1 MFDKNSGHWI
11 ILFITAIAL
20 GEVLMFPVLGQVTK
34 PVNTVT
40 RPRSLTSMD
49 QAIPSQAII
58 RLANTKLP
66 HPLIQGQGNLP
77 LQALSGG
84 LSWTMTVKTGEHSGQ
99 FLLDTGAS
107 ISIVTAAWTKLLG
120 LTGTPI
126 PRENT
131 RYAVAG
137 NACREMDATLYTLPP
152 LILDKAQVKGLQ
164 ALQLSQG
171 MLPEGVMGILGMDVL
186 SRFHFHLD
194 PARRE
199 LQLLPPQILPDGDRT
214 FPILNGKVFA

>member
-1 MFDKNSGHWI
+1 MFYKNSGHWI
-11 ILFITAIAL
+11 LGLITAIAL
-20 GEVLMFPVLGQVTK
+20 GEVMIFPALAQVAK
-34 PVNTVT
+34 PFNTVT
-40 RPRSLTSMD
+40 SPRSLTSMD

-107 ISIVTAAWTKLLG
+107 ISIVTAAWTKLLS

-131 RYAVAG
+131 RYAVRA
-137 NACREMDATLYTLPP
+137 NASKNGTEPRTL
-152 LILDKAQVKGLQ
+152 
-164 ALQLSQG
+164 
-171 MLPEGVMGILGMDVL
+171 
-186 SRFHFHLD
+186 
-194 PARRE
+194 
-199 LQLLPPQILPDGDRT
+199 
-214 FPILNGKVFA
+214 